1 MVSLAIVSLLVG
13 AVLGWWFTI
22 PVLLLAIFL
31 ALVVVAG
38 VGAAAASLFVVTM
51 GLQLGYVA
59 GSALETYAAVRGR
72 RRALRESRQAA
83 DASFEP
89 ATALIMQFS
98 RIQLSRRRYPL
109 SGDGRDQ
116 RDKIN

>member
-31 ALVVVAG
+31 ALVIVAG

-59 GSALETYAAVRGR
+59 GSVLETYAAVRGR
-72 RRALRESRQAA
+72 RRALRESGQAA

-109 SGDGRDQ
+109 SGDGRHQ

>member
-1 MVSLAIVSLLVG
+1 MTSLAIVSFLAGV
-13 AVLGWWFTI
+13 VVGWWFTI
-22 PVLLLAIFL
+22 PTLVVAIFT
-31 ALVVVAG
+31 ASVVVAG
-38 VGAAAASLFVVTM
+38 VGAATASLWSATLDVLVVSM

-89 ATALIMQFS
+89 ATALAV
-98 RIQLSRRRYPL
+98 REE
-109 SGDGRDQ
+109 
-116 RDKIN
+116 

>member
-1 MVSLAIVSLLVG
+1 MTSLAIVSFLAGV
-13 AVLGWWFTI
+13 VVGWWFTI
-22 PVLLLAIFL
+22 PTLVVEIFT
-31 ALVVVAG
+31 ASVVVAG
-38 VGAAAASLFVVTM
+38 VGAATASLWSATLDVFVVSM

-89 ATALIMQFS
+89 ATALAV
-98 RIQLSRRRYPL
+98 REE
-109 SGDGRDQ
+109 
-116 RDKIN
+116 